1 MKNKTLLNGALST
14 DYQVIK
20 LTLGNLKIAWP
31 LFVGCFDTKIGN
43 GYSTSRG
50 VSTAEIRLSGL

>member
-1 MKNKTLLNGALST
+1 MVRYAQ

-20 LTLGNLKIAWP
+20 LTLGSLKTAWP
-31 LFVGCFDTKIGN
+31 LFVGCLGTKIGN

>member
-1 MKNKTLLNGALST
+1 MVRYAQ

-31 LFVGCFDTKIGN
+31 LFVGCLGTKNRQRI
-43 GYSTSRG
+43 
-50 VSTAEIRLSGL
+50 LHH